1 MSMVKHFSN
10 ISILQS
16 ENNLSKLEVCETV
29 LHCIDD
35 DLNQRNVSIIWI
47 INDKNFEYIEI
58 NYNNNIQINI
68 GKLNGRNLL
77 IKIICFSSKKN
88 KPIYLIVKKDNINI
102 RKILYRSMKIQNQE
116 KIFNHLMTCFIIL
129 TENLYKSYILNNTL
143 PVNVF

>member
-1 MSMVKHFSN
+1 MVKHFSN